1 MGIFISVPK
10 TIECIAVAVVLAL
23 LLSGCCYRLLGILQ
37 SLGYGGKKFFK
48 WAGRAD
54 NMTLSRHVL
63 LTIICALSSA
73 VLGLCFSF
81 AGEYAGLC
89 SLAAFALFL
98 PLYIWADNRVAL
110 KVPLSFT
117 PRLKRLYAALVL
129 IIAIFAYIAVTLLN
143 FADFVWGNAV
153 FSVLRYVPLSVFG
166 LLLLPLVAFANLVSK
181 IYEIPRN
188 RGFIKKATAKL
199 KNSRI
204 KVVGITGSY
213 GKTSVKHILAEIL
226 SKKYRVLA
234 TPRSHN
240 TPLGLALTINNNDLN
255 EYDILIA
262 EMGARHV
269 GDIAELC
276 RICPP
281 EIAVITGI
289 CPQHLESFGT
299 VENIVSAKGEILQ
312 SCKTAV
318 IAEDCIKLF
327 TDYTCEKLTAAE
339 VSGVESSAEG
349 CSFTLGING
358 EKVNAHTK
366 LLGEHS
372 AYNIALAAQVASLLG
387 MKAADIAAAIPQ
399 IDYIEHRLQLI
410 KSGGISVLDDGYNS
424 NVRGAAAAI
433 SALKKFGGKKIVV
446 TPGLVELGVLE
457 KSENYALG
465 GELVG
470 LDFVI
475 LVGERLIEPVK
486 QGYLEKGGD
495 PEKLKVV
502 LGLEA
507 AKAELQKVIGQ
518 GDAVLFLNDLPDAY

>member
-1 MGIFISVPK
+1 
-10 TIECIAVAVVLAL
+10 
-23 LLSGCCYRLLGILQ
+23 
-37 SLGYGGKKFFK
+37 
-48 WAGRAD
+48 
-54 NMTLSRHVL
+54 MTLSRHVL

-89 SLAAFALFL
+89 SLAAFVLFL

-240 TPLGLALTINNNDLN
+240 TPLGQIGRAS
-255 EYDILIA
+255 
-262 EMGARHV
+262 
-269 GDIAELC
+269 C
-276 RICPP
+276 R
-281 EIAVITGI
+281 
-289 CPQHLESFGT
+289 
-299 VENIVSAKGEILQ
+299 
-312 SCKTAV
+312 
-318 IAEDCIKLF
+318 
-327 TDYTCEKLTAAE
+327 
-339 VSGVESSAEG
+339 
-349 CSFTLGING
+349 
-358 EKVNAHTK
+358 
-366 LLGEHS
+366 
-372 AYNIALAAQVASLLG
+372 
-387 MKAADIAAAIPQ
+387 
-399 IDYIEHRLQLI
+399 
-410 KSGGISVLDDGYNS
+410 
-424 NVRGAAAAI
+424 
-433 SALKKFGGKKIVV
+433 
-446 TPGLVELGVLE
+446 
-457 KSENYALG
+457 
-465 GELVG
+465 
-470 LDFVI
+470 
-475 LVGERLIEPVK
+475 ERVW
-486 QGYLEKGGD
+486 
-495 PEKLKVV
+495 LKV
-502 LGLEA
+502 
-507 AKAELQKVIGQ
+507 
-518 GDAVLFLNDLPDAY
+518 